1 LLQPYLSIVI
11 PAYNEELR
19 IIRTLGQVVSSL
31 NTRSYTWEA
40 LVVDDGSTD
49 ATAQLVEDFASRQ
62 PNVRLLRL
70 MHRGKGGAV
79 KHGMLEAKG
88 QFRFLCDADL
98 SMPVEQVERF
108 LPPQLEGVDIAIGS
122 REASNS
128 HRIGEPAQRH
138 LMGRFYNWLVRVLAV
153 PGVEDTQCGFKC
165 FRGEVVPELFQK
177 QTIDGFAFDVEILFL
192 AHKSGMIIKEV
203 GIDWYYR
210 DQSKVRPI
218 HDSVTMTR
226 DLLKIRWQYKR
237 GQYHLQK

>member
-1 LLQPYLSIVI
+1 LRQPYLSIVI

-19 IIRTLGQVVSSL
+19 IIRTLGQVVSFL
-31 NTRSYTWEA
+31 NTRSYSWE
-40 LVVDDGSTD
+40 VVVADDGSAD

-62 PNVRLLRL
+62 SRVRLLRL
-70 MHRGKGGAV
+70 THRGKGSAV

-88 QFRFLCDADL
+88 QYRFLCDADL
-98 SMPVEQVERF
+98 SMPFEQVERF
-108 LPPQLEGVDIAIGS
+108 LPPQLEGVDIALGS
-122 REASNS
+122 REAPNA
-128 HRIGEPAQRH
+128 RRVGEPSQRH

-153 PGVEDTQCGFKC
+153 PGVDDTQCGFKC

-192 AHKSGMIIKEV
+192 AYKSGMIIKEV

-210 DQSKVRPI
+210 DRSKIRPV

-226 DLLKIRWQYKR
+226 DLVKIRWRHKK
-237 GQYHLQK
+237 GQYRAQR